1 MPWRRGDIGFE
12 LGAVV
17 IATIVTFGAIIVTLT
32 VGLVATAPDFA
43 TVPIIAVS
51 LAIAVVV
58 AVVVYPVS
66 YTLWQAIDLIMRPP
80 ASTTITAT
88 TATASTTASAPTT
101 SSAAGRGGAEC
112 SSASTESGHFDAVS
126 GDEGA

>member
-80 ASTTITAT
+80 ASTAT
-88 TATASTTASAPTT
+88 TATASTT